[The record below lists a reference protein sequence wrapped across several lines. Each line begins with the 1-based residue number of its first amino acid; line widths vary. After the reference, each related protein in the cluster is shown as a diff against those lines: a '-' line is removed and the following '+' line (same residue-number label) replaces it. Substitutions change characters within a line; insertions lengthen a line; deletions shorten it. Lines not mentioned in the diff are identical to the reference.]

1 MDLRPLSTD
10 LPRQPS
16 QPPTKQPERQRDFFG
31 NTRIQIEGNPLLEMI
46 ANHILDLVQREPA
59 LLDGEQVGV
68 IDRKIMVA
76 LWADDGIR
84 EFIPADKWESFK
96 AWATNPKR
104 MVDPEAISRARRYLA
119 EKDYIRLSQTAIK
132 SAEFQRQRIGQ
143 SVKGN

>member
-10 LPRQPS
+10 LP
-16 QPPTKQPERQRDFFG
+16 KQPVRQKDLFG
-31 NTRIQIEGNPLLEMI
+31 DTHIQIEGNPLLEMI
-46 ANHILDLVQREPA
+46 ANHLLDIVRANPHI
-59 LLDGEQVGV
+59 LDGEQVGV
-68 IDRKIMVA
+68 IDRKLMVA

-84 EFIPADKWESFK
+84 EFIPAEKWEAFT

-119 EKDYIRLSQTAIK
+119 EKDMIRLSQTAIK
-132 SAEFQRQRIGQ
+132 NAEFQRQRIGQ